1 MGEADTPSSRFSRL
15 TACTLSGLRDAR
27 RHRPEQRECEALTA
41 DRSEV
46 LPMLESAS
54 THTMI
59 AVKDLSR
66 ARGFYT
72 GVLGLTPSDERRGA
86 AIRYETRG
94 GTWFLVY
101 ESAYAGTTKSTSM
114 RFEVEDIERVVK
126 HLRGRG
132 SFSRSTTCQE

>member
-1 MGEADTPSSRFSRL
+1 VSREDP
-15 TACTLSGLRDAR
+15 LRDAR
-27 RHRPEQRECEALTA
+27 RDPPEQRECKALTA

-66 ARGFYT
+66 AREFYT

-86 AIRYETRG
+86 IRYETRG
-94 GTWFLVY
+94 ETWFLVY

-114 RFEVEDIERVVK
+114 RFEVEDIERVVE

-132 SFSRSTTCQE
+132 IVFEEYDLPGVKTVG

>member
-1 MGEADTPSSRFSRL
+1 
-15 TACTLSGLRDAR
+15 
-27 RHRPEQRECEALTA
+27 
-41 DRSEV
+41 
-46 LPMLESAS
+46 MLESAS

-66 ARGFYT
+66 AREFYT
-72 GVLGLTPSDERRGA
+72 GVLGLTPSDERRG

-114 RFEVEDIERVVK
+114 RFEVEDIERVVE

-132 SFSRSTTCQE
+132 IVFEEYDLPGVKTVG